1 MWGCAWSGCMN
12 RKFPNITLKYNE
24 MINVIHLSVV
34 LILLLIGVNLVLI
47 SRIDHHLAIL
57 KLLQPFFIDLS
68 FQSCRILLVY
78 VTNKN
83 Q

>member
-1 MWGCAWSGCMN
+1 MVWLHES
-12 RKFPNITLKYNE
+12 FPSIILKYNE

-57 KLLQPFFIDLS
+57 KLLQAFFIDLS